1 MHSDCND
8 RFSDKNISDDKL
20 VSGINGA
27 QKLVTDL
34 AGFACKYL
42 IILLLWEAWFPFVR
56 NFNKKKTKQVR
67 CVTFSRGWRR
77 SIPTANQTSFFQK
90 GREFE
95 SRYVNH
101 HYTEEEKEKLATFE
115 SVDYLP
121 PHSTVYKV
129 SEQLWKK

>member
-27 QKLVTDL
+27 QNLVTDL

-42 IILLLWEAWFPFVR
+42 IILLLWEACFPFVR
-56 NFNKKKTKQVR
+56 NVNKKKTKQVR
-67 CVTFSRGWRR
+67 CV
-77 SIPTANQTSFFQK
+77 ILVDALPTANQTSFFQK

-95 SRYVNH
+95 RRYVNH